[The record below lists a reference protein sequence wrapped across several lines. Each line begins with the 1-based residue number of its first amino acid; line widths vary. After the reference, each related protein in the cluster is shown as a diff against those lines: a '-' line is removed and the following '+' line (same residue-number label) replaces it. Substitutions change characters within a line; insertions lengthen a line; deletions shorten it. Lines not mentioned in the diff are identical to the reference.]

1 MLEISKEKFYN
12 LDIVLIYSILDKIG
26 VDIIRNIFIKEAQ
39 NLPKKSKYYKGKPGN
54 GDFWN
59 GFRENQI
66 SLQKIKTMFKQEL
79 SRENSEIKLDI
90 IVHFAIIQ
98 KLDFPNNED
107 EFIKRINESEL
118 EGNSSVIFDLYGISV
133 DESLILQKKIEQIK
147 INHSIEID
155 KLKDEYQLQMKID
168 SEKQLGII
176 KQLEENNKKIIKENG
191 ELKNKIIAL
200 ETTNHS
206 YMLEIDKLQECL
218 NNSNEKISFD
228 EMYEK
233 ISKKCNDKI
242 EITGVVEEI
251 LKCGLDKRSLVEK
264 YLKKNI
270 DFFENLL
277 YDDLKKNLI
286 IEYIII
292 RMLEE

>member
-39 NLPKKSKYYKGKPGN
+39 NLPKKSKYYKGKPCN

-292 RMLEE
+292 RMLEK